1 MFARIVFIVIVSMIL
16 MTPLVGLVCNFTV
29 GKSVAAGTK
38 NFPEFSHTINK
49 EESRLNYLIDFESW
63 FNANHAAE
71 GLFLRIGNEI
81 KFLLGQTKELI
92 VGRDGWLADRKT
104 QEYLTNIDTMPDTEI
119 QGTVEMLKRFQHYL
133 AQRDIFFMI
142 VVIPLKTTVYPER
155 FPQLPA
161 RPYTGYER
169 FQKAFKSNAIPTVDT
184 LVQTMRNA
192 PHPTHYKTDVH
203 FNSYGAYLTS
213 QKILEFLYNQ
223 YDLKKPKQDVKIR
236 MATGIKTSANNAMPK
251 IFPYVEYNYP
261 AISVPKNFKSYR
273 RIIKSG
279 QKDIESYS
287 VKAGGFSLLP
297 KSMMFGNSFMLT
309 YESDGFYNHFS
320 EHSRVLD
327 YEFFTN
333 VLDYIEE
340 DLSVFILQI
349 YESQLWFH
357 LNEKHGVPYWDA
369 RINALPLPAG
379 YKFVP
384 YN

>member
-1 MFARIVFIVIVSMIL
+1 MFARIVFIVIVFSIL
-16 MTPLVGLVCNFTV
+16 MIPLVGLFGNFTV

-38 NFPEFSHTINK
+38 NFPEFSLEINK

-71 GLFLRIGNEI
+71 GLFLRIANEI
-81 KFLLGQTKELI
+81 NFLLGQTKELI

-104 QEYLTNIDTMPDTEI
+104 QEHLTNIDAMPDKEI
-119 QGTVEMLKRFQHYL
+119 QATVEMLKRFQYYL
-133 AQRDIFFMI
+133 AQRDKFFMI
-142 VVIPLKTTVYPER
+142 VVIPLKTTVYPEK
-155 FPQLPA
+155 FPRLSV

-169 FQKAFKSNAIPTVDT
+169 FQKAFKANAIPTVDT

-192 PHPTHYKTDVH
+192 PYPTFYKTDVH
-203 FNSYGAYLTS
+203 FNPYGAYLTS
-213 QKILEFLYNQ
+213 QKILELLYQQ
-223 YDLKKPKQDVKIR
+223 YGLKKPKEDVKIR
-236 MATGIKTSANNAMPK
+236 MSTGIMSSANNAMPK
-251 IFPYVEYNYP
+251 IFPFTEYNYP
-261 AISVPKNFKSYR
+261 TISVPKNFKSYR

-279 QKDIESYS
+279 QEDIESYN
-287 VKAGGFSLLP
+287 VKAGGVSLLP

-309 YESDGFYNHFS
+309 YDNDGFYNHFS

-327 YEFFTN
+327 YKFFPN

-349 YESQLWFH
+349 YESQLWIH
-357 LNEKHGVPYWDA
+357 LNEKQGVAYWDA

-384 YN
+384 